1 MKGGKPYDYR
11 GPYRVFLYVHR
22 TPGTF
27 DPDGRRAGR
36 RTEKEVSLVRDYD
49 FLWFSAKVLIVTVFL
64 AALLFVA
71 STVNVTFFL
80 KVW

>member
-1 MKGGKPYDYR
+1 M
-11 GPYRVFLYVHR
+11 
-22 TPGTF
+22 
-27 DPDGRRAGR
+27 
-36 RTEKEVSLVRDYD
+36 RDYD